1 MTKFSDREQ
10 QILKVL
16 GQKKMTIRQ
25 ITTKLFRKKRPDAS
39 TAVAGAIRRINIKCE
54 THDLPWYLNGVG
66 LGRAGKTVW
75 KEKR

>member
-1 MTKFSDREQ
+1 MIKFSDREQ
-10 QILKVL
+10 KILKVL
-16 GQKKMTIRQ
+16 GRKKMTVKQ
-25 ITTKLFRKKRPDAS
+25 ITLKLFRKKRSDAG

-54 THDLPWYLNGVG
+54 NHDLPWYLNGIG